1 MPESETLHRKSEGR
15 LELVD
20 IAHLIE
26 SSWNP
31 NEMDE
36 ETFAALVEDMRV
48 GGMFAIKPIDVFP
61 VGLDDRGLVKLQIS
75 DGHNRT
81 RAAKHLGWKR
91 IRAEVVSITED
102 EAKVLNYRRNR
113 ERGNFNPIKEAELF
127 FGLWDKG
134 KGKLTQEE
142 IAEKYGVSQAHVS
155 LRLGLLKMPPTVQEV
170 VKTGELPSSHAEEIL
185 HRNIPAGAEAA
196 VARVAVAEKLTPDQ
210 TREVA
215 ERVAEDVRAEP
226 TALPALIQAR
236 AEHHA
241 KQVKKGSEKPD
252 RDVKGYLGQLRSNAN
267 RAFSTMVDV
276 LEELARHK
284 EIKSAPQEEVN
295 EVYNHVVSLL
305 NGAIVRLPEKYKAR
319 LKLD

>member
-1 MPESETLHRKSEGR
+1 
-15 LELVD
+15 
-20 IAHLIE
+20 
-26 SSWNP
+26 
-31 NEMDE
+31 MDS

-81 RAAKHLGWKR
+81 RAAKQLSWKR
-91 IRAEVVSITED
+91 IRAEVVSITEN

-210 TREVA
+210 TRQVA
-215 ERVAEDVRAEP
+215 ERIQEDIQAEP
-226 TALPALIQAR
+226 SAPPALIQAR

-241 KQVKKGSEKPD
+241 KQAKKGSEKPD
-252 RDVKGYLGQLRSNAN
+252 HDDVKAYLGQLRSDAN
-267 RAFSTMVDV
+267 RAFSRMLDV

-284 EIKSAPQEEVN
+284 EIKSAPQEEVD

-305 NGAIVRLPEKYKAR
+305 NGAIARLPKKYKAS
-319 LKLD
+319 LKLE